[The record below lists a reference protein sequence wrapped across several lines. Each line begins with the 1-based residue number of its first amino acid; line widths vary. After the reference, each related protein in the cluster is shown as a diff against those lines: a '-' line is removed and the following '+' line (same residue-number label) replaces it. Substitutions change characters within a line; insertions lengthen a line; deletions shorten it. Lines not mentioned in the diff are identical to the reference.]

1 MSADSSR
8 VLVWDWAVRLFHWLA
23 VLLFVLMWWTAENWI
38 MDWHRRI
45 GMMLVGLLTFRIVWG
60 LIGPPSARF
69 AAMFAG
75 PGAIL
80 AHIRTLLSGGHK
92 ASAGHNP
99 LGTLSVFAILAALCT
114 QVGTGLFA
122 VDVDGLES
130 GPLARFVSFE
140 AGRQAAEIHEISF
153 NILLALVALHVVA
166 IVSYLVF
173 FKDNLVRP
181 MVTGRRA
188 RADFDGAPVADN
200 KASPQRV
207 LVALVLAFAAMSAV
221 WFAGGG

>member
-69 AAMFAG
+69 AAMIAG

-80 AHIRTLLSGGHK
+80 AYIRTLLSGGHK

-99 LGTLSVFAILAALCT
+99 LGTLSVFAILVALCT

-130 GPLARFVSFE
+130 ARSR
-140 AGRQAAEIHEISF
+140 ASSRSRR
-153 NILLALVALHVVA
+153 
-166 IVSYLVF
+166 
-173 FKDNLVRP
+173 D
-181 MVTGRRA
+181 GRR
-188 RADFDGAPVADN
+188 RRSTRS
-200 KASPQRV
+200 ASTSCSRSSHC
-207 LVALVLAFAAMSAV
+207 MSSPSSPILSSSRTTSSV
-221 WFAGGG
+221 PW